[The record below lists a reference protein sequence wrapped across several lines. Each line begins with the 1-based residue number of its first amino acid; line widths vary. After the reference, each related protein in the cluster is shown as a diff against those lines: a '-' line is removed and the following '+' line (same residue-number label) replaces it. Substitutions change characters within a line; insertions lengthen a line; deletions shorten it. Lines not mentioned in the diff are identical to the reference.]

1 MAWARGKSL
10 VVAALSHSAIY
21 CGAAVGRGFE
31 ELSVGERGHRHQ
43 IITQRVF
50 SITSCA
56 RAEQHQAK
64 MHS

>member
-10 VVAALSHSAIY
+10 VVAALSHSVIY

-43 IITQRVF
+43 IITQRK
-50 SITSCA
+50 S
-56 RAEQHQAK
+56 RATPGKDAFINR
-64 MHS
+64 